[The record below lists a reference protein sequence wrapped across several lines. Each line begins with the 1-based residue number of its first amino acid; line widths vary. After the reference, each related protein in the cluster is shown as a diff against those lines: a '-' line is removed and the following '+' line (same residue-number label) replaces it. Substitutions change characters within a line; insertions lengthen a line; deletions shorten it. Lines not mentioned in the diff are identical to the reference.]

1 MKKNA
6 DEILELLLNIYDK
19 IERTQDEAL
28 LKGYFSDITRTEMN
42 TLDRIGPYDT
52 RTMGETAGRLG
63 ITTGTLTVAVDRLV
77 KKGYVERK
85 RAETDRRIVLLSLT
99 RKGKLAYRMYR
110 KFHRRM
116 VEDIFASMDEM
127 EEKQLVNS
135 FEGINE
141 YLNEQYQ
148 MLKGKDKRHA
158 D

>member
-1 MKKNA
+1 
-6 DEILELLLNIYDK
+6 
-19 IERTQDEAL
+19 
-28 LKGYFSDITRTEMN
+28 
-42 TLDRIGPYDT
+42 
-52 RTMGETAGRLG
+52 
-63 ITTGTLTVAVDRLV
+63 
-77 KKGYVERK
+77 
-85 RAETDRRIVLLSLT
+85 
-99 RKGKLAYRMYR
+99 MYR

>member
-1 MKKNA
+1 M
-6 DEILELLLNIYDK
+6 
-19 IERTQDEAL
+19 
-28 LKGYFSDITRTEMN
+28 
-42 TLDRIGPYDT
+42 
-52 RTMGETAGRLG
+52 
-63 ITTGTLTVAVDRLV
+63 
-77 KKGYVERK
+77 ERK

>member
-77 KKGYVERK
+77 KKVMWNESAPK
-85 RAETDRRIVLLSLT
+85 RIVALCCCL
-99 RKGKLAYRMYR
+99 
-110 KFHRRM
+110 
-116 VEDIFASMDEM
+116 
-127 EEKQLVNS
+127 
-135 FEGINE
+135 
-141 YLNEQYQ
+141 
-148 MLKGKDKRHA
+148 
-158 D
+158 